1 MWGWKETKIK
11 KNDMRSYLK
20 FLSRNKLY
28 TAIEAV
34 GLIVSIAFVI
44 LIGNYVYQQYAIAY
58 STPDSDRIY
67 AVGNENYLS
76 LSWWDKA
83 YFEAEIPEVELA
95 CRVGVTDNNAWA
107 MYKEES
113 FNAVITYADPELFGI
128 LTDYPVVDG
137 SLETFRLKGQCLV
150 SESFAKRVLGD
161 NPVGKQ
167 IKVRY
172 FYEEE
177 GMFTVCGVYRDFTNT
192 LLPMMD
198 ILLNPEFDPS
208 YAPGRRYPFCSVG
221 DWVTL
226 LKVAK
231 GTDREQLAKKVETVC
246 HQNYD
251 KIGIVKEFPIYTLPE
266 VFFHEGQFHFRG
278 GNKQV
283 LRILS
288 IVVLLLFVSALFNY
302 INLNMALSGKRA
314 KEMATR
320 RLLGVQKSGIILK
333 YIAESVVFTA
343 VCFALALL
351 LAWALLPKMND
362 LLLGV
367 SGQYSVSPSQFA
379 AIRLNIS
386 ASSVAIYLSVIVLVG
401 VVAGLAPAVLASRFA
416 PIDVVRGTYRF
427 QSKMLFIKV
436 FIVFQNVF
444 TIVMIALALL
454 MEVQMRHMI
463 NRPTNARSEG
473 LYVLGFFASNYTEIQ
488 PLIDQLEKI
497 PGVKS
502 VGCGRGF
509 AGQLFQGYGFPTT
522 DGEDLTVSSVLCD
535 EVYFDQLGLHVL
547 EDFGHPRTNSVWFSK
562 SLADRLMLNDSSMTY
577 YSQRFNNFNGAKV
590 EYVGGVYE
598 DIPTSSA
605 ASSIIDNYSAIII
618 GRKEDILI
626 ANGLMLYVSGNYK
639 ETEAA
644 VMKAYEEYFAE
655 KDGIASPPQQ
665 HGYVVDLLK
674 ASLTDVKAAIR
685 LVELF
690 MFLSV
695 LLSLLGLIA
704 MSTYYSGEN
713 IQSIAIRKAFGS
725 DVRRELWRTVKGYM
739 LLVGL
744 AAVIA
749 IPVSVWLCGKYLERF
764 AYRID
769 HYGWIIVVAVL
780 LTLVMA
786 FLSVLWQTL
795 RAAKTNPARALKA
808 N

>member
-1 MWGWKETKIK
+1 MK
-11 KNDMRSYLK
+11 SYLK
-20 FLSRNKLY
+20 FLSRNMLY

-34 GLIVSIAFVI
+34 GLVVSIAFVI
-44 LIGNYVYQQYAIAY
+44 LIGNYVYQQYAVAY
-58 STPDSDRIY
+58 STPDSDLVY

-83 YFEAEIPEVELA
+83 CFEAEIPEVEVA
-95 CRVGVTDNNAWA
+95 CRVGVTDNNATA
-107 MYKEES
+107 IYKKES
-113 FNAVITYADPELFGI
+113 FNAAVTYADPELFEI
-128 LTDYPVVDG
+128 FTENPVVVG
-137 SLETFRLKGQCLV
+137 SIESYRLKGQCLV
-150 SESFAKRVLGD
+150 SESFAKRVLGN
-161 NPVGKQ
+161 NPIGKQ
-167 IKVRY
+167 IKVHY
-172 FYEEE
+172 FYEEDGE
-177 GMFTVCGVYRDFTNT
+177 FMVCGVFRDFTNM
-192 LLPMMD
+192 LMPMMD

-208 YAPGRRYPFCSVG
+208 YAPGRRYPFCSIG
-221 DWVTL
+221 DWVTM

-246 HQNYD
+246 HRNYD

-266 VFFHEGQFHFRG
+266 VFFHESQFHFRS

-320 RLLGVQKSGIILK
+320 RLLGSQKAGVLFK
-333 YIAESVVFTA
+333 YIAESVLFTA
-343 VCFALALL
+343 ICFAFALL
-351 LAWALLPKMND
+351 LAWALLPKMNN

-367 SGQYSVSPSQFA
+367 AGQYSASPLQFA
-379 AIRLNIS
+379 AIHLNLS
-386 ASSVAIYLSVIVLVG
+386 AISVAVYLSVIVVVG
-401 VVAGLAPAVLASRFA
+401 VLAGFAPAFLASRFA
-416 PIDVVRGTYRF
+416 PIDVVRGTYRL
-427 QSKMLFIKV
+427 QSKMLFSKV
-436 FIVFQNVF
+436 FIVFQNVI

-454 MEVQMRHMI
+454 MEVQMRHMLD
-463 NRPTNARSEG
+463 RPVNARSEG
-473 LYVLGFFASNYTEIQ
+473 LYVLGFFAPNYTEVQ
-488 PLIDQLEKI
+488 PLIDQLEKV

-509 AGQLFQGYGFPTT
+509 AGQVFQGYGFPTM
-522 DGEDLTVSSVLCD
+522 DGEDLMVQSILCD

-590 EYVGGVYE
+590 ECVGGVYE
-598 DIPTSSA
+598 DIPTGSA
-605 ASSIIDNYSAIII
+605 SASTIDNYSAIVIA
-618 GRKEDILI
+618 RKEDILV
-626 ANGLMLYVSGNYK
+626 ANGLMVYVSGDYK

-644 VMKAYEEYFAE
+644 VMKAYEEYSVE
-655 KDGIASPPQQ
+655 KNGVATPPQQ
-665 HGYVVDLLK
+665 HGYVEDLLK
-674 ASLTDVKAAIR
+674 GSLTNAKVAMR
-685 LVELF
+685 LIELF
-690 MFLSV
+690 MLLSV

-713 IQSIAIRKAFGS
+713 TQSIAIRKAFGS

-739 LLVGL
+739 LLVAM

-749 IPVSVWLCGKYLERF
+749 VPIAVWACGKYLERF

-769 HYGWIIVVAVL
+769 RYGWIIAVAVL
-780 LTLVMA
+780 ITLLMA

-795 RAAKTNPARALKA
+795 RAARTNPARAL
-808 N
+808 NCS